1 MQDCGDEVIKL
12 AIGKYSDKSHLWVKE
27 KSRSR
32 PHILV
37 LEDFEWIIHLSL
49 LNPAD
54 VKFLSVLIASLT
66 KLNLYRYANTVGSTC
81 D

>member
-1 MQDCGDEVIKL
+1 MELTV
-12 AIGKYSDKSHLWVKE
+12 GKYSDESHLWVEE
-27 KSRSR
+27 KSRSG

-37 LEDFEWIIHLSL
+37 LEDFERIVHLSL

-54 VKFLSVLIASLT
+54 VKLLSVLIVSLT
-66 KLNLYRYANTVGSTC
+66 KPSQFHYAKRVGRTC

>member
-1 MQDCGDEVIKL
+1 MEL
-12 AIGKYSDKSHLWVKE
+12 AVGKYSDKSHLWVEE
-27 KSRSR
+27 KSRSW

-54 VKFLSVLIASLT
+54 VKFLSVLIASLI
-66 KLNLYRYANTVGSTC
+66 KLNLFHYANTVGSTC